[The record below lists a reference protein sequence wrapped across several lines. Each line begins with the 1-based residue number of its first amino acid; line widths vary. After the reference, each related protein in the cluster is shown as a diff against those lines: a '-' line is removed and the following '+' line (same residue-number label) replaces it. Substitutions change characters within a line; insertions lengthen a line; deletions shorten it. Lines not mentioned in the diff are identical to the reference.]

1 MVETV
6 QLLEWEEAEVAQV
19 NLLQQML
26 VAEEM
31 AQLLAVAEEEVR
43 TFLVLLLVSLV
54 LVVLAEMDTLRST
67 HGK

>member
-1 MVETV
+1 MAETV
-6 QLLEWEEAEVAQV
+6 QALEWEEAEAARV
-19 NLLQQML
+19 NLLQML

-31 AQLLAVAEEEVR
+31 AQLLAVAEEEVQ

-54 LVVLAEMDTLRST
+54 LVVLVEMDMLRSI

>member
-6 QLLEWEEAEVAQV
+6 QLLEWVEAEAARV
-19 NLLQQML
+19 NLLQML

-31 AQLLAVAEEEVR
+31 AQLLAVAEEEVQ

-54 LVVLAEMDTLRST
+54 LVVLVEMDTLRST

>member
-6 QLLEWEEAEVAQV
+6 QLLEWVEAEAARV
-19 NLLQQML
+19 NLLQML

-31 AQLLAVAEEEVR
+31 AQLLAVAEEEVQ

-54 LVVLAEMDTLRST
+54 LVVLVEMDMLRSI

>member
-6 QLLEWEEAEVAQV
+6 QLLEWVEAEAARV
-19 NLLQQML
+19 NLLQML

-54 LVVLAEMDTLRST
+54 LVVLVEMDTLRYT

>member
-6 QLLEWEEAEVAQV
+6 QLLEWVEAEVARV
-19 NLLQQML
+19 NLLQML

>member
-1 MVETV
+1 MAETV
-6 QLLEWEEAEVAQV
+6 QALEWVEAEVAQV

-26 VAEEM
+26 VAEET
-31 AQLLAVAEEEVR
+31 AQLLAVVEEEVR

-54 LVVLAEMDTLRST
+54 LVVLVEMDMLRSI